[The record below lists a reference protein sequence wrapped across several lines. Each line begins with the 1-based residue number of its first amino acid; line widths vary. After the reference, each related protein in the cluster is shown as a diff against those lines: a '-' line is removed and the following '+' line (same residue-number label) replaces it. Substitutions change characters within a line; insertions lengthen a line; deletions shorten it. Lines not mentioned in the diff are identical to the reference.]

1 MQHLHS
7 SHQSS
12 ASAPLCSVGAL
23 DDDLLAAL
31 DDVLSFGDSS
41 QSIADAFAT
50 TGEGVMNM
58 GDGDFDIVNDT
69 LGDELDA
76 MVSIEIPTLTIKE
89 ELPTEC
95 TVLQSA
101 PASGFERKE
110 APTAP
115 MKSGKDIRAT
125 PYNMPAKPR
134 RRKRPKHELDYLR
147 AKVAEMEKE
156 LATLNKKPGV
166 ESPSAVSTAII
177 YDGVSG
183 ATADGKGGLFLQW
196 KKIAE
201 RQKEEVN
208 RSVME
213 NLKLRS
219 TLEGQVKVARALE
232 AAIDQQQREAAQ
244 SFSWQSSGGGSG
256 QQRPTTMS
264 DELIYA
270 ILNDSL
276 AAQYME
282 VDAVMELSGLADV
295 NHDLMNGAKVFHD
308 SNGISFRHEIA
319 RVLPFSMRA
328 VHRAMWSILRY
339 GTAKDMMLGPFQT
352 HVVDKNHLNVTM
364 VEKLQLGNSRSASIA
379 RRFAMRRF
387 FQKDRIV
394 MVWTAF
400 VEIDGSVFVRL
411 REKGYATA
419 SAFNFGHDT
428 DASSP
433 GVAGSV
439 TRMAIFMTPELA
451 PFASEQ
457 QEKEHIGEM
466 TELVIATHQLS
477 MGLMYQIVDTLLL
490 RETMG
495 GTMPGGEEEEEEEAP
510 SAARL
515 VGALILFL
523 VLEIWWRPGST
534 HFNELENIHELEF
547 YPDEIIQ
554 DKTLE
559 LPESERMHLA
569 MLHEGCMKHRESVIT
584 WEFGQT
590 ADTGSSLGRFEENDP
605 NLRQKLEK
613 CPDVEVFLP
622 SGIRGDGY
630 CEDAMGYVKYLQGRA
645 LPRWVLDVEFKDDK
659 TGKML
664 EYHDLCPKTPLIFMN
679 HFWDGVPDDPSWP
692 DTKPVYLMPNVEM
705 YELEAEH
712 YWRVDAVLCKT
723 AICARRVRMWYQQEG
738 NPRHTRVWYTRHT
751 TSDAALYAK
760 HKLGASAEAQGQ
772 NFSNVRFVHTAGKSV
787 FKGTN
792 AVLDCWLNRPDFPPL
807 DVFVD
812 QDIYNN
818 FMKKT
823 YGEQIR
829 AQAPSKQITLHTG
842 RVPGY
847 MFGRMMI
854 ETAFLLCTSVLEG
867 YGHYIN
873 QARANSALIVT
884 TDSPPMNE
892 LLSPQSAVLV
902 PHPSTVVEKQ
912 LLGGNFDGEH
922 GLHGVQGMATYV
934 KGAEICDAVERILE
948 MTPAERQSLGE
959 RARKHL

>member
-1 MQHLHS
+1 MAIQLTPEISAFNSEREAQKHVGEVTDLVVGSYQQSFGLVHELVEKLLLKGAS
-7 SHQSS
+7 AKSS

-50 TGEGVMNM
+50 TGEGVMSM

-89 ELPTEC
+89 EFPTEC
-95 TVLQSA
+95 TVLQSV

-125 PYNMPAKPR
+125 PYNKPAKPR

-147 AKVAEMEKE
+147 AKVTEMEKE

-183 ATADGKGGLFLQW
+183 ATADGEGGLFLQW

-364 VEKLQLGNSRSASIA
+364 VEKLQLGNSRSVSIV

-387 FQKDRIV
+387 FHKDRIV

-411 REKGYATA
+411 REK
-419 SAFNFGHDT
+419 
-428 DASSP
+428 
-433 GVAGSV
+433 
-439 TRMAIFMTPELA
+439 
-451 PFASEQ
+451 
-457 QEKEHIGEM
+457 
-466 TELVIATHQLS
+466 
-477 MGLMYQIVDTLLL
+477 
-490 RETMG
+490 
-495 GTMPGGEEEEEEEAP
+495 
-510 SAARL
+510 
-515 VGALILFL
+515 
-523 VLEIWWRPGST
+523 VLEIWWRSGPT

-569 MLHEGCMKHRESVIT
+569 MLHEG
-584 WEFGQT
+584 
-590 ADTGSSLGRFEENDP
+590 
-605 NLRQKLEK
+605 
-613 CPDVEVFLP
+613 
-622 SGIRGDGY
+622 
-630 CEDAMGYVKYLQGRA
+630 YLQGRA

-823 YGEQIR
+823 I
-829 AQAPSKQITLHTG
+829 L
-842 RVPGY
+842 
-847 MFGRMMI
+847 
-854 ETAFLLCTSVLEG
+854 
-867 YGHYIN
+867 
-873 QARANSALIVT
+873 SAI
-884 TDSPPMNE
+884 
-892 LLSPQSAVLV
+892 
-902 PHPSTVVEKQ
+902 
-912 LLGGNFDGEH
+912 
-922 GLHGVQGMATYV
+922 
-934 KGAEICDAVERILE
+934 
-948 MTPAERQSLGE
+948 
-959 RARKHL
+959 